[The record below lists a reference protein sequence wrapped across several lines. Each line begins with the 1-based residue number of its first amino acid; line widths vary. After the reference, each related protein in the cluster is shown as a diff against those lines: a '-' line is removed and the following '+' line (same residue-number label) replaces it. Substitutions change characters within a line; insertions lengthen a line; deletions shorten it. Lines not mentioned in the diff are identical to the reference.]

1 MNLHAWRVNNKFNY
15 SSIIE
20 RSSPALE
27 QRMTGIVELIVNND
41 LPL

>member
-1 MNLHAWRVNNKFNY
+1 MNLHAWRVNNKFYY
-15 SSIIE
+15 SSIIG

-27 QRMTGIVELIVNND
+27 HGMTGIVEIIVNND